1 MQLRISRRLLWVG
14 QAAYPLHNIV
24 RVQSA
29 VLTPDRVRAV
39 IRFLKWAAV
48 LAAGYVLVAWFVEDN
63 TNYLVDDYDYGYE
76 DGSNSTVE
84 ALWGVGALA
93 GMFLVGLLV
102 YRLSR
107 PDLHVMVVEVASASI
122 AVVTLP
128 DESQLDVVVQH
139 VVHAID
145 HPEAEFSLRMD
156 RVELNLKNYHFG
168 DSVNIFGGVGNS
180 GVVKT

>member
-24 RVQSA
+24 RVQTV
-29 VLTPDRVRAV
+29 VLTPDRVRAL
-39 IRFLKWAAV
+39 IRFLRWAAV
-48 LAAGYVLVAWFVEDN
+48 LTAAYFLLAWYAEDN
-63 TNYLVDDYDYGYE
+63 TDYLYGDYGYE
-76 DGSNSTVE
+76 ESTDSTVE

-102 YRLSR
+102 HRLSR
-107 PDLHVMVVEVASASI
+107 PDLHVMAVEVASGSLALVS
-122 AVVTLP
+122 LP

-145 HPEAEFSLRMD
+145 HPEAEISIRMD
-156 RVELNLKNYHFG
+156 RVEVNLKNYHFG
-168 DSVNIFGGVGNS
+168 DSVNINGGVGNS
-180 GVVKT
+180 GVVRT